1 MKSTT
6 KTALTQETI
15 QKIMTKHFGD
25 VIVRSVDELTE
36 GWFNAIYV
44 VNYAMSEDEHTVVI
58 KTGVEDGKY
67 ILTYEK
73 NIMQTEL
80 EVYDLL
86 ASNIIPTPT
95 ILARDF
101 SHELADCNYFIMEYM
116 TGDNWGHLNAQITPE
131 NKDLLVAELAQY
143 TAALHQNKGN
153 WYGYLKNDTYY
164 QHETWREAFKGMVQM
179 QIDDANAASLET
191 PFEQVLETFE
201 PLWYLLDEIT
211 EPSLVNFDMWTK
223 NIMLKQGE
231 DGLYHIDAILDFER
245 CFYGDAKADF
255 ISSNTIVGDVSS
267 SSLFQENY
275 SKISGKEFTFD
286 YHDKVRQHMY
296 LVYLMMLGCVEIY
309 RSDDPEIRT
318 QQLSRSSHA
327 ILGILGELKELAKEL

>member
-6 KTALTQETI
+6 KTVLTKETI
-15 QKIMTKHFGD
+15 QKIMEKHFGD
-25 VIVRSVDELTE
+25 VKVLSVTELTE

-44 VNYAMSEDEHTVVI
+44 VIYATANNECTVVL

-73 NIMQTEL
+73 EIMKTEL

-86 ASNIIPTPT
+86 ASGIIPTPT

-101 SHELADCNYFIMEYM
+101 SHELTDCNYFIMEYM
-116 TGDNWGHLNAQITPE
+116 TGDNWGHLDAQITPE
-131 NKDLLVAELAQY
+131 NKEILIAELAQY

-153 WYGYLKNDTYY
+153 WYGYLKDDAYY
-164 QHETWREAFKGMVQM
+164 QHPTWREAFKGMVQM
-179 QIDDANAASLET
+179 QIDDANAAGIET
-191 PFEQVLETFE
+191 PFQRIIETFE

-245 CFYGDAKADF
+245 CFYGDAKAEF
-255 ISSNTIVGDVSS
+255 ISSNTVVGDVCNSPV
-267 SSLFQENY
+267 FQENY
-275 SKISGKEFTFD
+275 SKISGKAFTFD
-286 YHDKVRQHMY
+286 YHDKVRQLMY

-309 RSDDPEIRT
+309 RSDDSKVRAH
-318 QQLSRSSHA
+318 QLAHSSEV
-327 ILGILGELKELAKEL
+327 ILGMLDSLNELAKEL

>member
-6 KTALTQETI
+6 KTVLTKETI
-15 QKIMTKHFGD
+15 QKIMEKHFGD
-25 VIVRSVDELTE
+25 VKVQSVTELTE

-44 VNYAMSEDEHTVVI
+44 VTYATADNECTVVL

-73 NIMQTEL
+73 DIMKTEL
-80 EVYDLL
+80 EIYDLL
-86 ASNIIPTPT
+86 ASGIIPTPT

-101 SHELADCNYFIMEYM
+101 SHELTNCNYFIMEYM
-116 TGDNWGHLNAQITPE
+116 TGDNWGHLDAQITPE
-131 NKDLLVAELAQY
+131 NKEILIAELAQY
-143 TAALHQNKGN
+143 TATLHQNKGN
-153 WYGYLKNDTYY
+153 WYGYLKDDAYY
-164 QHETWREAFKGMVQM
+164 QNTTWREAFQGMVQM
-179 QIDDANAASLET
+179 QVDDANAAGIET
-191 PFEQVLETFE
+191 PFRQVLESFE

-255 ISSNTIVGDVSS
+255 ISSNTIVGDVCN
-267 SSLFQENY
+267 SLIFRENY
-275 SKISGKEFTFD
+275 SKISGNEFTFD
-286 YHDKVRQHMY
+286 LHDKVRQLMY
-296 LVYLMMLGCVEIY
+296 FVYLLMLGCVEIY
-309 RSDDPEIRT
+309 RSDDSKVRT
-318 QQLSRSSHA
+318 QQLVRHTEA
-327 ILGILGELKELAKEL
+327 ILDMLVRLNELAKAL